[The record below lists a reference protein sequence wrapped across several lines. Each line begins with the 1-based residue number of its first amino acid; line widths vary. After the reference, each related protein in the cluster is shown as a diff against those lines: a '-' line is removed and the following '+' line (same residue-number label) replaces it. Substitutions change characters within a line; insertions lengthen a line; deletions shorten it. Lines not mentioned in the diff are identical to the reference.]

1 MEVKNKKRSNFD
13 STNKKKKQS
22 RIHPEPSIT
31 PVASKNTNIVAY
43 FLLFLIFLLALFLRF
58 APFNKVFVG
67 SSVIFP
73 SFDVYY
79 HLRLITYSVQNFP
92 SFLWFDSYVDYPLG
106 YNVGWMP
113 FYDLAIAFITLLISF
128 GSPTIHTIETVAAIF
143 PAALGA
149 ITVFP
154 LFFIGKELH
163 DRNLGLLCAF
173 LFAIMPAHITVSR
186 LGLTDHH
193 VAEVFL
199 FTMVLL
205 LLILSLKFIEKIKG
219 ISSLY
224 GFSFAVLAGIFIA
237 GMIFTWSA
245 AQIYIAIISMF
256 FIIQYGVNLYRG
268 KTSENLIL
276 IGAVT
281 ALTALIIT
289 VLLFLLHWIPLY
301 QVLGVVAFFS
311 SVILPGVLSNMILK
325 KGIHKLMYPAAIV
338 FFGFLLAGSIMLF
351 PREFGLF
358 NEAMKYLAR
367 ENIVATITETQPF
380 AEDYITFIT
389 TLYFSIPFGFTL
401 LFAFIGLFY
410 YIVSEFGSRFT
421 PEKLLFLISGLVI
434 ILLTFNQVR
443 FSYLMSIFVAF
454 FAAYFINR
462 MIFDENFVLNTKTIV
477 SFTFLILLIGLP
489 TAYQAYA
496 LASETP
502 EAAGDWWD
510 ALVWMRNNTPET
522 SSYDNPGE
530 SPEYGIMAWA
540 DYGNWI
546 EYIARRPVVAN
557 NFQQGV
563 STAAQYYT
571 ADSEKI
577 ANEILDLRRVRYV
590 IVNDETG
597 VISKDIVYGKFVSVL
612 DIAGKNK
619 SNYYY
624 SFDVPEPNYI
634 IKTNLLNNNYYNTIF
649 ARLYLLDGSSIE
661 NPLNIRDEGLSHYRL
676 VYESNTTGSNT
687 IDVKKIKI
695 FEYVRGAMIRGITS
709 QDTEIEMSIPL
720 RANSNRTFNYIS
732 KAVSDASGNFTLVVP
747 YPTEGTSYETLPI
760 NGYTLHING
769 VAVKNISISNQQV
782 LDGSL
787 VDLGYIGN
795 PGNRTG
801 AIALMPEK
809 PEKMEIIWKYDTGKK
824 IYDIIIKNSIIYAT
838 SDKELFA
845 IDINGSSLWG
855 LPTPTMPTPLEIS
868 EDTLYTA
875 IRQGPLT
882 RIYVRNLKTDKTSLI
897 KVPDVS
903 ASVSPVLVDGND
915 LYIGTG
921 NTMNSYDL
929 SGNVLKWKFT
939 ASDAIVSKPVSKDNM
954 IYFTSYNGSVYALD
968 RNDGT
973 LKWEHDMKT
982 RIWSSPILMNNTI
995 FFGDRSGNINALNA
1009 ETGESLWK
1017 YETGYFIDSPPAYLN
1032 NTLYA
1037 ASYDGKV
1044 YALNAG
1050 NGELVWKSEQLYP
1063 IYASPV
1069 VEKGSIFVGALDGNL
1084 YKLDKMDGKIKGV
1097 CHTNGTITASP
1108 VVRDGIVY
1116 VGSQYG
1122 GLYACKV

>member
-31 PVASKNTNIVAY
+31 PVAGKNTKTVAY
-43 FLLFLIFLLALFLRF
+43 FLLFLIFLLALLLRF
-58 APFNKVFVG
+58 AAVNKIFVG

-73 SFDVYY
+73 DFDVYY

-92 SFLWFDSYVDYPLG
+92 SFLWFDSYVNYPLG

-113 FYDLAIAFITLLISF
+113 FYDLAIAFITLLISS
-128 GSPTIHTIETVAAIF
+128 GSPTTHTIETVAAIF
-143 PAALGA
+143 PVALGA
-149 ITVFP
+149 ITVIP
-154 LFFIGKELH
+154 IFFIGKELH
-163 DRNLGLLCAF
+163 DRKLGLLSAF

-205 LLILSLKFIEKIKG
+205 LLIISMKYNSLI
-219 ISSLY
+219 
-224 GFSFAVLAGIFIA
+224 FAVLAGIFIG
-237 GMIFTWSA
+237 GMVFTWSA

-301 QVLGVVAFFS
+301 QVLGIVTFFS
-311 SVILPGVLSNMILK
+311 AVILPGVLSNIMLK
-325 KGIHKLMYPAAIV
+325 KRIHKLMYPVAIV

-351 PREFGLF
+351 PQEFGIF
-358 NEAMKYLAR
+358 DEAMKYLAG
-367 ENIVATITETQPF
+367 ENVVGTIIETQPF
-380 AEDYITFIT
+380 AEDYFAFIT

-401 LFAFIGLFY
+401 FFALIGLFY
-410 YIVSEFGSRFT
+410 YIVSELGYRFA

-462 MIFDENFVLNTKTIV
+462 MIFDENFVLNTKTIA

-489 TAYQAYA
+489 TAYVAYA
-496 LASETP
+496 LATETP
-502 EAAGDWWD
+502 EVAGDWRD
-510 ALVWMRNNTPET
+510 ALIWMRNNTPET
-522 SSYDNPGE
+522 SYYDNPRE
-530 SPEYGIMAWA
+530 SPEYVVMAWA

-546 EYIARRPVVAN
+546 EYVARRPVVAN
-557 NFQQGV
+557 NFQAGIIA
-563 STAAQYYT
+563 AAQYFT
-571 ADSEKI
+571 ADSEKT
-577 ANEILDLRRVRYV
+577 ANDILDQRRARYV
-590 IVNDETG
+590 IVDDETG
-597 VISKDIVYGKFVSVL
+597 FGFEDIVYGKYGHIL
-612 DIAGKNK
+612 DIAGKNM

-624 SFDVPEPNYI
+624 SFDVPAPNSI
-634 IKTNLLNNNYYNTIF
+634 VKTNLLNNNYYNTIF

-687 IDVKKIKI
+687 INVKKIKI
-695 FEYVRGAMIRGITS
+695 FEYVRGAMIRGTTS
-709 QDTEIEMSIPL
+709 PNTILEIFVPV
-720 RANSNRTFNYIS
+720 RTNTNRTFNYIV
-732 KAVSDASGNFTLVVP
+732 KTISDANGNFTLVVP
-747 YPTEGTSYETLPI
+747 YATEGTPYETGPI
-760 NGYTLHING
+760 NAYSMYINN
-769 VAVKNISISNQQV
+769 VTVKNISISNKQI

-787 VDLGYIGN
+787 VDPGYMSN

-801 AIALMPEK
+801 AIALTPEK
-809 PEKMEIIWKYDTGKK
+809 PEKMDIIWKYDTGKK
-824 IYDIIIKNSIIYAT
+824 IYDIIIRNSIIYAT
-838 SDKELFA
+838 SDKDLFA
-845 IDINGSSLWG
+845 LDINGSFLAWRQDI
-855 LPTPTMPTPLEIS
+855 PTMPTPLEIS

-875 IRQGPLT
+875 IRQGPL
-882 RIYVRNLKTDKTSLI
+882 IKIFVRNLITDKTSLI

-903 ASVSPVLVDGND
+903 ASVSPVLVDGKD
-915 LYIGTG
+915 LYFGTG

-929 SGNVLKWKFT
+929 SGNALKWKFT
-939 ASDAIVSKPVSKDNM
+939 ASDTIVSKPASKDNM
-954 IYFTSYNGSVYALD
+954 IYFTSYNGTVYALD
-968 RNDGT
+968 RNDGA
-973 LKWEHDMKT
+973 LKWDHDVKT
-982 RIWSSPILMNNTI
+982 RIWSSPILINNI
-995 FFGDRSGNINALNA
+995 IYIGDISGNINALDA
-1009 ETGESLWK
+1009 RTGKSLWR
-1017 YETGYFIDSPPAYLN
+1017 YETGFSVDSPPTHLN

-1044 YALNAG
+1044 YALNASS
-1050 NGELVWKSEQLYP
+1050 GELVWKSEQLFP

-1069 VEKGSIFVGALDGNL
+1069 VEKGSVFVGALDGKM
-1084 YKLDKMDGKIKGV
+1084 YKLDKMDGKVTGI
-1097 CHTNGTITASP
+1097 CATNGTITASP

-1116 VGSQYG
+1116 VGSQDG
-1122 GLYACKV
+1122 GLYACKI